1 MRYIEACLRIRPLV
15 FFDGMVVMRPIQ
27 YCSVL
32 KESRKKRR
40 RARHTRMTHGK
51 HNLRRP
57 R

>member
-32 KESRKKRR
+32 KESRKERA
-40 RARHTRMTHGK
+40 RARHARMCKGK
-51 HNLRRP
+51 HGLRRP